1 MDTVLKNFIDEI
13 EELKKHIDY
22 IKNVNKSIPSQDP
35 LFSYINSST
44 KKKFNYKSLIISLY
58 GIIEFYSENFLTKY
72 LEEMNHIIPHY
83 NELKQKIKETNL
95 INSANLTLKVI
106 ENKHHKYSGLNAED
120 IIINLNS
127 CLTNINPYTINYPS
141 FTLLSGNLKH
151 SKICDLFKQIDIN
164 VEQQFNQLTDFK
176 NISSENK
183 YHKIDDIVDRRNE
196 IAHGSLNNILDISEF
211 PDYVDFIERYFK
223 SLYQILKFDIEQERL
238 KYLLNYH
245 SIEFENV
252 RIFPGNIIG
261 FTNVKKVWFRKSDKI
276 IIKKSEG
283 ELSIAKISDLKPFKN
298 TNEITLKLKPKTNL
312 KDNQKFYL
320 YRKYYR

>member
-1 MDTVLKNFIDEI
+1 MDNVLKNFIDEI
-13 EELKKHIDY
+13 DELKKHIDY
-22 IKNVNKSIPSQDP
+22 IKNVNNSISNLDP

-58 GIIEFYSENFLTKY
+58 GIIEFYSENFLIKY
-72 LEEMNHIIPHY
+72 LEEMNKIIPVY
-83 NELKQKIKETNL
+83 NELKQKIRDTNL

-106 ENKHHKYSGLNAED
+106 ENKHHKYNSLNAED

-164 VEQQFNQLTDFK
+164 IELQFNQLTDFK

-196 IAHGSLNNILDISEF
+196 IAHGALNNILDISEF
-211 PDYVDFIERYFK
+211 PDYVDFIEKYYK
-223 SLYQILKFDIEQERL
+223 SLYQILKFDIEQEKL
-238 KYLLNYH
+238 KYSLKYN

-252 RIFPGNIIG
+252 KTFQGNIIG
-261 FTNVKKVWFRKSDKI
+261 FINVKKLWIRKSDKI
-276 IIKKSEG
+276 IIKKSDG
-283 ELSIAKISDLKPFKN
+283 ELSIAKIISLKPFKG
-298 TNEITLKLKPKTNL
+298 TNELTLKLKPKTNL
-312 KDNQKFYL
+312 RDNQKFYL
-320 YRKYYR
+320 YRK